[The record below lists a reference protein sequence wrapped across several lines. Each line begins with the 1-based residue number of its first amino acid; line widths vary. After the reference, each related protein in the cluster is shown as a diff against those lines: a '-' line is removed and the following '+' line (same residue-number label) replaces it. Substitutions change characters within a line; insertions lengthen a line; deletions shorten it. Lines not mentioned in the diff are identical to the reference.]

1 MKKPYSRRRGEKP
14 KSFKERI
21 SQELQD
27 KIKENTKINNKKIKF
42 YTVEETRDTF
52 LVQNLLK
59 LEEIKK

>member
-1 MKKPYSRRRGEKP
+1 MKKPYSRRRGEKL

-21 SQELQD
+21 SRELQD